1 MMYSKILFL
10 FSILF
15 FTGCLVEPNE
25 APDIGEVEGL
35 RPIYVTAEDAEKV
48 RSLAPRSINRL
59 GKIYYKD
66 PFMYVNESN
75 LGVHV
80 IDNSDP
86 SNPINIKFL
95 QIPGCEDV
103 AIKGNYLYADNV
115 EDLIT
120 VDISD
125 LDNPLVVN
133 RIEDIQP
140 STNQNAPDNF
150 SGYFE
155 CADLTQ
161 GMVIGWEKAI
171 LNNPKCSK

>member
-1 MMYSKILFL
+1 MKYSKVIFF

-15 FTGCLVEPNE
+15 LTGCYNISDE

-35 RPIYVTAEDAEKV
+35 RPVYVTAADAEKIL
-48 RSLAPRSINRL
+48 SLPPRSINRL
-59 GKIYYKD
+59 GKIYYKG
-66 PFMYVNESN
+66 PYMYVNESN

-80 IDNSDP
+80 FDNT
-86 SNPINIKFL
+86 NPANPVNIKFL

-103 AIKGNYLYADNV
+103 AIKGNFLYADNV

-120 VDISD
+120 IDISD
-125 LDNPLVVN
+125 LENPLVVN

-140 STNQNAPDNF
+140 STNQNAPENF

-155 CADLTQ
+155 CTDPSK
-161 GMVIGWEKAI
+161 GMVVGWESAI
-171 LNNPKCSK
+171 LNNPECSK